1 MRNILLMKKTIALIA
16 LIPAAYLFYWP
27 VPIEPVS
34 WDTAGA
40 PGYTGSH
47 APNNRLAGLQLI
59 ALGDNQG
66 PEHVA
71 LGKDGNLYTAVEN
84 GDIVRIKSDGALLEI
99 FANTGG
105 RVLGFDFDADGNL
118 IAADAMRGVLSIAPG
133 GAVRILFDQVNGD
146 PVHYPNSVVV
156 ADSGKI
162 YITDSSSRFAPS
174 DWGGTFEASTLD
186 IVEQSATGRVLEHDP
201 KLNMTRIVAKGLS
214 FANGIALSDDEQTLF
229 VIETGRYRVWK
240 ISVTAEG
247 LDVAEKSPL
256 AGILFDNLPGFP
268 DNLMRGQ
275 AGRIWLGFA
284 KPRNATFDF
293 MADKPFLR
301 AMVLRFPRFLWPI
314 PEAYGHVMAFTED
327 GRIVA
332 DLQDPSGAY
341 PETTSV
347 TETAERLYVQ
357 SLHAKSLGWLPKEIL
372 QEK

>member
-1 MRNILLMKKTIALIA
+1 MKKTIALIA
-16 LIPAAYLFYWP
+16 LLLAVYLFFWP
-27 VPIEPVS
+27 VPIAPVS
-34 WDTAGA
+34 WDAASA
-40 PGYTGSH
+40 PGYTGPH

-71 LGKDGNLYTAVEN
+71 FGKDGNLYTAVDN
-84 GDIVRIKSDGALLEI
+84 GNIVRIKSDGALLEI

-118 IAADAMRGVLSIAPG
+118 IAADAMRGVLSITPD
-133 GAVRILFDQVNGD
+133 GAARVLFDHVNGD
-146 PVHYPNSVVV
+146 PVRYPNSVVV
-156 ADSGKI
+156 AGNGKI

-186 IVEQSATGRVLEHDP
+186 IVEQSASGRVLEHDP
-201 KLNMTRIVAKGLS
+201 KQNTTRIVAKGLS

-229 VIETGRYRVWK
+229 VNETGRYRVWR
-240 ISVTAEG
+240 ISVTADG
-247 LDVAEKSPL
+247 LDVVEESPL
-256 AGILFDNLPGFP
+256 ASIVLDNLPGFP

-284 KPRNATFDF
+284 KPRNAIIDF

-301 AMVLRFPRFLWPI
+301 KMVLRFPRVFWPI

-332 DLQDPSGAY
+332 DLQDPSGVY

-347 TETAERLYVQ
+347 TETADRLYVQ
-357 SLHAKSLGWLPKEIL
+357 SLHANNLGWLAKKIGL
-372 QEK
+372 EK